1 MRSMTGYG
9 SGRAAL
15 GQGHVVLDMRAV
27 NHRFLDVRVRLPSR
41 IQSRTSTVERVVR
54 AHLERGRVDV
64 TARLEGQTLPQPMLD
79 LDRARV
85 VYGELTALRDALNPD
100 EPMPLALLSSVPDLF
115 VINRN
120 IDEEALDL
128 SLEQATEAACAAVAA
143 MRRNEGE
150 ALASELGNRLS
161 ELGASVEALK
171 LALPEMVEG
180 RRARLRDRLGVLLA
194 GVNAELEPARLEQ
207 EIAMLA
213 DRSDVTEELVR
224 LDSHGSQMLELI
236 ENSDAP
242 VGKRIDFLLQEMAR
256 EANKIGS
263 KVQDGAMTT
272 HVIALRASIEQMREQ
287 AQNVL

>member
-79 LDRARV
+79 LDRARA
-85 VYGELTALRDALNPD
+85 VYGELAALRDALNPD
-100 EPMPLALLSSVPDLF
+100 EPVPLALLSSVPDLF
-115 VINRN
+115 IINRN

-180 RRARLRDRLGVLLA
+180 RRARLRDRLEVLLA
-194 GVNAELEPARLEQ
+194 GVNAELEPTRLEQ

-256 EANKIGS
+256 EANTIGS
-263 KVQDGAMTT
+263 KVQDATMTT
-272 HVIALRASIEQMREQ
+272 HVIALKACIEQMREQ

>member
-1 MRSMTGYG
+1 
-9 SGRAAL
+9 
-15 GQGHVVLDMRAV
+15 VVLDMRAV

-41 IQSRTSTVERVVR
+41 IQSRASTVERIVR

-64 TARLEGQTLPQPMLD
+64 TARLEGQTLPQPTLD
-79 LDRARV
+79 LDRARA
-85 VYGELTALRDALNPD
+85 VYAELIGLRDALNPN
-100 EPMPLALLSSVPDLF
+100 EPVPLALLSSVPDLF
-115 VINRN
+115 MVNRN

-143 MRRNEGE
+143 MRRKEGE

-161 ELGASVEALK
+161 ELAASVEALK

-180 RRARLRDRLGVLLA
+180 RRTRLRDRLEALLA
-194 GVNAELEPARLEQ
+194 GVNTELEPARLEQ

-224 LDSHGSQMLELI
+224 LDSHGNQMLELI

-256 EANKIGS
+256 EANTIGS

>member
-79 LDRARV
+79 LDRARA
-85 VYGELTALRDALNPD
+85 VYGELAALRDALNPD
-100 EPMPLALLSSVPDLF
+100 EPVPLALLSSVPDLF
-115 VINRN
+115 IINRN

-180 RRARLRDRLGVLLA
+180 RRARLRDRLEVLLA
-194 GVNAELEPARLEQ
+194 GVNAELEPTRLEQ

-256 EANKIGS
+256 EANTIGS